1 MVNIAYQGFEPRNP
15 NVEAIVENAS
25 SPNRSQSVEHRDFPR
40 LNVEAKVRIAGTA
53 LEEESQDQPAVISDL
68 SLGGARLSTPA
79 RLNRGTRIGL
89 IPFTGLLEDHPLH
102 RTLEFDVVWAADRP
116 GSASMSEW
124 LEYGLLHQGSV
135 LDVLNSWLGHLLLRR
150 ESDGVP
156 SENRS
161 DQRRLHFEPDAEPPM
176 RAILSH
182 DSRSFE
188 WSLLDLAPGGL
199 LARGDGDDIPVGVHL
214 EIRSGWGA
222 VDDEHDLSTLLG
234 CVVDAHSHSGSTFYR
249 VAFDPDSELDDE
261 QLVNWAQSVGG
272 QLDY

>member
-1 MVNIAYQGFEPRNP
+1 MVNTHHRTLNS
-15 NVEAIVENAS
+15 NVEVIVENAS
-25 SPNRSQSVEHRDFPR
+25 VPNSSQSVEHRDFPR

-53 LEEESQDQPAVISDL
+53 PAKDSQDQPAVVSDL

-79 RLNRGTRIGL
+79 NLAKGARIGL

-102 RTLEFDVVWAADRP
+102 RVLEFDVVWAAAGRTN
-116 GSASMSEW
+116 ASEGGEW

-150 ESDGVP
+150 ESEAASNETVAQ
-156 SENRS
+156 E
-161 DQRRLHFEPDAEPPM
+161 RRLHFKPDSEPPM
-176 RAILSH
+176 RAVLSH
-182 DSRSFE
+182 DSRCFE
-188 WSLLDLAPGGL
+188 WTLLDLAPGGL

-214 EIRSGWGA
+214 EIRSGWDADG
-222 VDDEHDLSTLLG
+222 DEHDLCSLLG

-261 QLVNWAQSVGG
+261 QLVNWAESVGG
-272 QLDY
+272 QLEY